1 MDGPAALSAII
12 LAAGR
17 STRMQ
22 EHNKLLL
29 PWGEKRIV
37 QVVVETVLSASF
49 AQVVVVIGHQRNEIQ
64 KALDG
69 YPMQLVYNPGYA
81 EGLSTSIRQGVEAVR
96 ANVDGYLFAL
106 GDMPWVRSETIRELC
121 RVFFL
126 SADNS
131 IVLPTVRGDRGH
143 PVVFSGSYRRELLQ
157 LKGDR
162 GARSLVRKYA
172 ERAIEVAVEDPGIL
186 LDVDTPEAY
195 RAGVGAAGLGAHPES

>member
-1 MDGPAALSAII
+1 MAGPAALGAIV

-37 QVVVETVLSASF
+37 QVVVEKLLRVSF
-49 AQVVVVIGHQRNEIQ
+49 EEVVVVVGHERAQVEGV
-64 KALDG
+64 LGG
-69 YPMQLVYNPGYA
+69 YPVRLVYNPGYA

-106 GDMPWVRSETIRELC
+106 GDMPWGRSETIQELC
-121 RVFFL
+121 RAFFRGEEG
-126 SADNS
+126 S
-131 IVLPTVRGDRGH
+131 IVVPKVSGDRGN
-143 PVVFSGSYRRELLQ
+143 PVVFSSSYRRELLQ
-157 LKGDR
+157 LKGDQ
-162 GARSLVRKYA
+162 GARPLVRQHA
-172 ERAIEVAVEDPGIL
+172 EKVIEVAVEDPGIL

-195 RAGVGAAGLGAHPES
+195 RAGVDEVGDDS